1 MTNPYLQ
8 KNPYGDSGGSDTS
21 ERGFVS
27 SAKQLGA
34 GVVEAVPVYGEKWAK
49 DLGFPEPVG
58 LTERTTRRAGRNLPY
73 AALAATGVGAVPAA
87 LALGGSTVLG
97 QAAEEFGVPKEY
109 QPAFEIA
116 GGGGVQMAR
125 DVAGRTLGYVQKP
138 LQELASKAKSLG
150 YEIGPSARAEQ
161 GMKYGAG
168 ATPDASIRNLNK
180 FTEEATQ
187 RAGNKATK
195 VDADWIN
202 KTQKQLGNEV
212 NPLFQGK
219 IFTSTPKYQQDIA
232 DIVNKAEGMFG
243 EQGNIART
251 IIEKNIGGQRTGGS
265 LLSPQFKAEDLRGA
279 IQQVNAAL
287 SSAKGP
293 QAKVLHDLKDSLEDL
308 AQTNLPANL
317 AKQYKEWRSKYNA
330 FSTLRD
336 AIQTEGREGITAAG
350 QVNPKK
356 LLDAITNRTGGD
368 ATRSPLFKDLGELGD
383 ILQAKVVQTPG
394 ALRAAISSVTESPL
408 AKGLQTMLQP
418 YTPGRMAGVAG
429 TAQTLSPA
437 MQYLP
442 QQEKTQTPSKPQVS
456 LPSQSIGLAAPN
468 LSLLNMLAQAKRKRD
483 IEREKNK

>member
-1 MTNPYLQ
+1 MANPYLQ
-8 KNPYGDSGGSDTS
+8 QNPYGESGSTDSSD
-21 ERGFVS
+21 RGFVS

-87 LALGGSTVLG
+87 LALGGSTILG
-97 QAAEEFGVPKEY
+97 QAAEEVGVPKEY
-109 QPAFEIA
+109 QPVAEIL
-116 GGGGVQMAR
+116 GGGTAQFAK
-125 DVAGRTLGYVQKP
+125 DVAGRTLGYIQKP
-138 LQELASKAKSLG
+138 LQELATKAKSLG

-195 VDADWIN
+195 VDANWIN

-212 NPLFQGK
+212 NPLFAGK
-219 IFTSTPKYQQDIA
+219 TFTSNSKYVNDITN
-232 DIVNKAEGMFG
+232 IVNKLEGTFG

-251 IIEKNIGGQRTGGS
+251 IIEKNLSGNRPGGA
-265 LLSPQFKAEDLRGA
+265 LVSPQFKAEDLRGA

-287 SSAKGP
+287 SNAKGP
-293 QAKVLHDLKDSLEDL
+293 QAKILHDLKDTLEDL
-308 AQTNLPANL
+308 AESNLPANL
-317 AKQYKEWRSKYNA
+317 AKQYKDWRSKYNA

-356 LLDAITNRTGGD
+356 LLDSITNRTGGD

-394 ALRAAISSVTESPL
+394 AFRAALSSVTESPL
-408 AKGLQTMLQP
+408 AKGLQTVLQP
-418 YTPGRMAGVAG
+418 YTPGRRAGVAG
-429 TAQTLSPA
+429 TAQTLSPLVE
-437 MQYLP
+437 Y
-442 QQEKTQTPSKPQVS
+442 TQKD
-456 LPSQSIGLAAPN
+456 
-468 LSLLNMLAQAKRKRD
+468 KK
-483 IEREKNK
+483 

>member
-1 MTNPYLQ
+1 MADN
-8 KNPYGDSGGSDTS
+8 KNPFLDSEPIVEPKS

-34 GVVEAVPVYGEKWAK
+34 GLVEAVPFYGEKLAK
-49 DLGFPEPVG
+49 DIGFPEPFG

-97 QAAEEFGVPKEY
+97 QAAEEVGVPKEY
-109 QPAFEIA
+109 QPIAEIV
-116 GGGGVQMAR
+116 GGGTAQFAR
-125 DVAGRTLGYVQKP
+125 DVAGRTLGYIQEP
-138 LQELASKAKSLG
+138 LQKLASKAKSLG

-168 ATPDASIRNLNK
+168 DTPDAAIRNLNK
-180 FTEEATQ
+180 FTQEATQ

-195 VDADWIN
+195 IDADWIN
-202 KTQKQLGNEV
+202 KTQQQLGNEV
-212 NPLFQGK
+212 GQLFAGK
-219 IFTSTPKYQQDIA
+219 TFTSTPKYQQDIT
-232 DIVNKAEGMFG
+232 DIVNKAEGAFG

-251 IIEKNIGGQRTGGS
+251 IIEKNLGGQRAGGT

-279 IQQVNAAL
+279 IEQVNAAL

-293 QAKVLHDLKDSLEDL
+293 QARILHDLKDSLEDL
-308 AQTNLPANL
+308 AQSNLPTNL
-317 AKQYKEWRSKYNA
+317 AKQYKEWRSKYNS

-356 LLDAITNRTGGD
+356 LLDVMTSRTGGD

-383 ILQAKVVQTPG
+383 ILQAKVVAAPG
-394 ALRAAISSVTESPL
+394 ALKAAISSITESPL
-408 AKGLQTMLQP
+408 AKGLQTILQP
-418 YTPGRMAGVAG
+418 YVPGKYAAKAG
-429 TAQTLSPA
+429 TAQTLSPLVEYT
-437 MQYLP
+437 QKK
-442 QQEKTQTPSKPQVS
+442 EK
-456 LPSQSIGLAAPN
+456 
-468 LSLLNMLAQAKRKRD
+468 
-483 IEREKNK
+483 